1 MNSIDIL
8 AQAKDAILHQ
18 DVTLAEEL
26 YRSIL
31 SVQPHQI
38 DALNGMGAIF
48 FELGKPEQSLEYYRH
63 AHAEAEKIFGG
74 TYPARLSWIEK
85 HKPALRAL
93 HGIGLNEYR
102 LGNRARA
109 EKIFQN
115 ILAMNPTDEQGIHFL
130 LADIAKGKKLW
141 KE

>member
-1 MNSIDIL
+1 MNIIDTL
-8 AQAKDAILHQ
+8 AQAKEAILHQ

-31 SVQPHQI
+31 AAHPHDI

-48 FELGKPEQSLEYYRH
+48 FELGKPEQSLEYYRR

-74 TYPARLSWIEK
+74 KYPAQLAWIEK
-85 HKPALRAL
+85 NKPALRAL

-115 ILAMNPTDEQGIHFL
+115 ILTMNPTDDQGMHFL